1 MANPA
6 GLSCTLMMKQENTGK
21 QALVV
26 GAGLGGLSAAIHLQI
41 KGFKVTLLEKNKTT
55 GGRANRIEVDGFR
68 FDTGPSLLNY
78 PWVFEELFAAAGKKM
93 TDYMQLIPVDP
104 SITFHWPDQTRFT
117 LSSQITNL
125 VSECEN
131 LEPGVSAKLF
141 SFLSD
146 AECKYRFSFD
156 KLVLTNED
164 NPLKWVLSLKPGE
177 LVKMGV
183 WHSLHKELSRF
194 FKSPYLCE
202 AFGSYAMYLG
212 GSPWALPGLFSI
224 LPYGEL
230 AYGLWLPKGGIYG
243 MVEALEKLAADVGVV
258 IRTEC
263 PVQSITTHEKKVTGV
278 LLEDGTVIDCPIV
291 VSNVDV
297 PQTQAALL
305 DEPQYVKPKTPRMT
319 CGVVT
324 LYWGLRHKNTG
335 LPHHSI
341 FLPTDSKTS
350 FGQLMDDETIPD
362 ELPFYICLASETEP
376 SMAPEDQ
383 TSAFVLAPVP
393 LISKWGED
401 WDHAVELI
409 KEKVFER
416 LKQHEMN
423 LTPEDILVEKVWSPV
438 EWRDQFGLFDGSAFG
453 AAHHLFEVGPF
464 RSRNYDTQIKG
475 LYYVGASTTPG
486 TGMPMVILGGK
497 MTAERI
503 CSHVL

>member
-1 MANPA
+1 M
-6 GLSCTLMMKQENTGK
+6 
-21 QALVV
+21 VV
-26 GAGLGGLSAAIHLQI
+26 GGGLGGLSAAIHLQL
-41 KGFKVTLLEKNKTT
+41 KGFHVTLLEKNKTL
-55 GGRANRIEVDGFR
+55 GGRANRIEAEGFR

-78 PWVFEELFAAAGKKM
+78 PWVFEELFEAAGKKM

-104 SITFHWPDQTRFT
+104 SITFHWPDQTSFT
-117 LSSQITNL
+117 LSSQITKL
-125 VSECEN
+125 VSECEKI
-131 LEPGVSAKLF
+131 ETGVSAKLF
-141 SFLSD
+141 AFLSD

-164 NPLKWVLSLKPGE
+164 NPLKWVLSLKPRE
-177 LVKMGV
+177 LAKMGV
-183 WHSLHKELSRF
+183 WHSLHKELGRF
-194 FKSPYLCE
+194 FKSPYLRE

-243 MVEALEKLAADVGVV
+243 MVEALQKLATDVGVQL
-258 IRTEC
+258 RTEC
-263 PVQSITTHEKKVTGV
+263 AVQSISTHGKKVTGV
-278 LLEDGTVIDCPIV
+278 VTEDGTTIDCPIV

-297 PQTQAALL
+297 PQTQAELL
-305 DEPQYVKPKTPRMT
+305 DAPAYKKQKTPRMT

-324 LYWGLRHKNTG
+324 LYWGLRHKDTG

-341 FLPTDSKTS
+341 FLPSDSRTS
-350 FGQLMDDETIPD
+350 FGQLMDEETIPD

-376 SMAPEDQ
+376 SMAPKGQ

-401 WDHAVELI
+401 WEPAVKLI
-409 KEKVFER
+409 KERVFDR
-416 LKQHEMN
+416 LKHHGTN
-423 LTPEDILVEKVWSPV
+423 LGEEDILVERVWTPV

-464 RSRNYDTQIKG
+464 RAKNYDTQIRG

-497 MTAERI
+497 MTAERV

>member
-1 MANPA
+1 
-6 GLSCTLMMKQENTGK
+6 MKNVK
-21 QALVV
+21 INHKALVV
-26 GAGLGGLSAAIHLQI
+26 GGGLGGLSAAIHLQL
-41 KGFKVTLLEKNKTT
+41 KGFNVTLLEKNKTV
-55 GGRANRIEVDGFR
+55 GGRANRIEADGFR

-78 PWVFEELFAAAGKKM
+78 PWVFEELFEAAGKKM
-93 TDYMQLIPVDP
+93 ADYMQLIPVDP
-104 SITFHWPDQTRFT
+104 SITFMWPDHQTFT
-117 LSSQITNL
+117 LSSQITRL
-125 VSECEN
+125 REECER
-131 LEPGVSAKLF
+131 LEPGVAPNLF
-141 SFLSD
+141 AFLRD

-183 WHSLHKELSRF
+183 WHSLHKELGRF
-194 FKSPYLCE
+194 FKSPYLRE
-202 AFGSYAMYLG
+202 ALGSYAMYLG

-230 AYGLWLPKGGIYG
+230 AYGLWLPKGGIYS
-243 MVEALEKLAADVGVV
+243 MVEALQKLATEVGVQ
-258 IRTEC
+258 IRTQC
-263 PVQSITTHEKKVTGV
+263 AVQSITTNGKKVAGV
-278 LLEDGTVIDCPIV
+278 ILEDGTSIDCPIV

-297 PQTQAALL
+297 PQTQASLL
-305 DEPQYVKPKTPRMT
+305 DAPKYVKPKTPRMT

-324 LYWGLRHKNTG
+324 LYWGLRHKDTG

-341 FLPTDSKTS
+341 FLPSDSRTS
-350 FGQLMDDETIPD
+350 FAQLMNDETIPD

-376 SMAPEDQ
+376 SMAPEGQ

-393 LISKWGED
+393 LISKLGDD
-401 WDHAVELI
+401 WEQAVQLI
-409 KEKVFER
+409 KERVFER
-416 LKQHEMN
+416 LKHHEIN
-423 LTPEDILVEKVWSPV
+423 LIPEDILVERVWTPV
-438 EWRDQFGLFDGSAFG
+438 DWRDQFGLFDGSAFG

-464 RSRNYDTQIKG
+464 RSKNYDTQISG

-497 MTAERI
+497 MVAERI